1 MGKFDNFSTKA
12 VYAASLITSILC
24 MGLWVLTTNV
34 FVLIC
39 AMVIVPFCVTRIFH
53 RQVTGRGKV
62 FVTLIL
68 ILLFAVC
75 MLWFRNKPQVDNT
88 PTDTPGIV
96 DTTPADNTDENKDD
110 NPVIDDQKVNT
121 GSNAPGKF
129 YGYGKAKPKADEVIT
144 PEYSNTGGSSKN
156 GQTVNKGKV
165 TTDGT
170 DSVKIEVPS
179 TDPEGDKALQKDKD
193 AGKDIHKTDSGITW
207 TADNTPDDKKDDT
220 SNKKDESPKIDVSKE
235 NAVKLEPSKESDK
248 KPTTSEPKQDAT
260 KTDNKKLDDLY
271 NSTSKT
277 ESGPAEGKGDKKP
290 ATDEVKNTATDSKA
304 DKPNTTTEEKK
315 PQSGADQTTTNSQK
329 GEQQGAMNN
338 DSDKKAETKPEVET
352 TPVTIVSLD
361 GGKAYAGDSIQFRIT
376 GEVKSIEGLD
386 GYVKGVDYTFTNGC
400 LTINTHPKVAT
411 NITVEVVG
419 TNGTTATST
428 VAISVI

>member
-24 MGLWVLTTNV
+24 MGLWFLTTNV
-34 FVLIC
+34 IVLIC
-39 AMVIVPFCVTRIFH
+39 SMVIVPFCVTRIFH
-53 RQVTGRGKV
+53 KQVTGRGKV

-68 ILLFAVC
+68 ILLCVAC
-75 MLWFRNKPQVDNT
+75 MLWFRNRPQVDNT

-96 DTTPADNTDENKDD
+96 DTTPADDTNNDGNNNDD

-129 YGYGKAKPKADEVIT
+129 YGYGNAKPKADEVLT
-144 PEYSNTGGSSKN
+144 PDYSNTGGSSKN

-165 TTDGT
+165 TTDGA
-170 DSVKIEVPS
+170 DSVKIEIPS
-179 TDPEGDKALQKDKD
+179 TDPEGDKALQEDKD
-193 AGKDIHKTDSGITW
+193 AGKDIHETDSGITW
-207 TADNTPDDKKDDT
+207 TADNTPDNKDDEV
-220 SNKKDESPKIDVSKE
+220 KKDESTRKDVS
-235 NAVKLEPSKESDK
+235 NQDAVKIESSKESET
-248 KPTTSEPKQDAT
+248 KPTIPEPKQDAT
-260 KTDNKKLDDLY
+260 KTDDKKLDDLY
-271 NSTSKT
+271 NNTSKT
-277 ESGPAEGKGDKKP
+277 ESSPVEDKGDKKP
-290 ATDEVKNTATDSKA
+290 VADEVKDTTDSKV
-304 DKPNTTTEEKK
+304 DKPNTTTEEGK
-315 PQSGADQTTTNSQK
+315 PQSGAEQTTTNTQK
-329 GEQQGAMNN
+329 GEQQGAKNN
-338 DSDKKAETKPEVET
+338 DSDKKTETKPDVET

-386 GYVKGVDYTFTNGC
+386 GYVKGVDYTFINGC

-411 NITVEVVG
+411 SITVEVVG

>member
-68 ILLFAVC
+68 ILLVAIC
-75 MLWFRNKPQVDNT
+75 MIWFRNRPQVDNT

-96 DTTPADNTDENKDD
+96 DTNPADNTDENKDD
-110 NPVIDDQKVNT
+110 NPVIEDQSVNT
-121 GSNAPGKF
+121 GSNAPGRF

-165 TTDGT
+165 TTDGA

-193 AGKDIHKTDSGITW
+193 DGKDIHKTDSGITW

-220 SNKKDESPKIDVSKE
+220 SDKKDESPKIDVS
-235 NAVKLEPSKESDK
+235 NQDAVKIESSKEPDV
-248 KPTTSEPKQDAT
+248 KPTVPETKQDAT
-260 KTDNKKLDDLY
+260 KTDDKKLEDLY

-277 ESGPAEGKGDKKP
+277 ESGPTEEKGNKKP
-290 ATDEVKNTATDSKA
+290 ETEEV
-304 DKPNTTTEEKK
+304 DKPNTTVEEKK

-329 GEQQGAMNN
+329 GEQQGAENN

-376 GEVKSIEGLD
+376 GKVKSIEGLD

>member
-24 MGLWVLTTNV
+24 MGLWFLTTNV
-34 FVLIC
+34 IVLIC
-39 AMVIVPFCVTRIFH
+39 SMVIVPFCVTRIFH

-68 ILLFAVC
+68 ILLCVAC

-88 PTDTPGIV
+88 PTDTPGIS
-96 DTTPADNTDENKDD
+96 DTTPADNTNNDENNDD

-121 GSNAPGKF
+121 GSTAPGKF
-129 YGYGKAKPKADEVIT
+129 YGYGKAKPKADEVLT
-144 PEYSNTGGSSKN
+144 PDYSNTGGSSKN
-156 GQTVNKGKV
+156 GQTVNNGKV
-165 TTDGT
+165 TTDGA
-170 DSVKIEVPS
+170 DSIKIEVPS
-179 TDPEGDKALQKDKD
+179 SDPEGDKALQKDKD

-207 TADNTPDDKKDDT
+207 TADNTPDDKKDEVR
-220 SNKKDESPKIDVSKE
+220 KDESTRKDVSNE
-235 NAVKLEPSKESDK
+235 NAVKIESSKESDT
-248 KPTTSEPKQDAT
+248 KPTIPEPKQDAT
-260 KTDNKKLDDLY
+260 KTDDKKLDDLY
-271 NSTSKT
+271 NNTSNT
-277 ESGPAEGKGDKKP
+277 QSGPVDNKGDKKP
-290 ATDEVKNTATDSKA
+290 VADEAKDTTSSKV
-304 DKPNTTTEEKK
+304 DKPTTTEEKK
-315 PQSGADQTTTNSQK
+315 PQSGAEQTTTNTQK
-329 GEQQGAMNN
+329 GEQQGAKNN
-338 DSDKKAETKPEVET
+338 DSDKKTETKPEVET

-361 GGKAYAGDSIQFRIT
+361 GGKAYAGDSVQFRIT

-411 NITVEVVG
+411 SITVEVVG